1 MDIKELTMERP
12 TPTDV
17 EREVTSIDMIVSKG
31 DAEGNITY
39 TNPIFMKISGY
50 TQGELLDK
58 PHSILR
64 HPDMPKVV
72 FKYLWDNLK
81 EGKEVVAYV
90 KNLCKDGS
98 FYWVLA
104 QVRTAKN
111 PDGSFRNYVSTRK
124 SVTDNAKAAISELYA
139 ELLRMEQEEGV
150 DASEQAL
157 EAFLTE
163 HGQSFETFNQFMIQ
177 LNK

>member
-1 MDIKELTMERP
+1 MGRP

-17 EREVTSIDMIVSKG
+17 EYEVTNVDMIVSKS

-50 TQGELLDK
+50 TQGELLDQ

-64 HPDMPKVV
+64 HPDMPKVI
-72 FKYLWDNLK
+72 FKYLWDNIK
-81 EGKEVVAYV
+81 AGKDVNAYV
-90 KNLCKDGS
+90 KNLCKDGG

-104 QVRTAKN
+104 QVRVATN

-124 SVTDNAKAAISELYA
+124 QMLPNARAIIPDLYA
-139 ELLRMEQEEGV
+139 KLLDIEKSEGV
-150 DASEQAL
+150 EASEKAL
-157 EAFLTE
+157 ADFLAE
-163 HGQSFETFNQFMIQ
+163 NGQSFETFNDFMLA

>member
-1 MDIKELTMERP
+1 MQKP
-12 TPTDV
+12 VPTDI
-17 EREVTSIDMIVSKG
+17 EREVKNIDMIISKG

-58 PHSILR
+58 PHAILR
-64 HPDMPKVV
+64 HPDMPKVI
-72 FKYLWDNLK
+72 FKYLWENIK
-81 EGKEVVAYV
+81 EGKEVYAYV

-104 QVRTAKN
+104 QIRMAKN
-111 PDGSFRNYVSTRK
+111 PDGSFRNYVSTRRQILE
-124 SVTDNAKAAISELYA
+124 SAKAVISELYA
-139 ELLRMEQEEGV
+139 KLLKIEKEEGIE
-150 DASEQAL
+150 ASEKAL
-157 EAFLTE
+157 EAFLVE
-163 HGQSFETFNQFMIQ
+163 NGQSFDTFNEFMIQ

>member
-1 MDIKELTMERP
+1 MMERP

-17 EREVTSIDMIVSKG
+17 EREVSSIDMIVSKG

-50 TQGELLDK
+50 SQGELLDK

-72 FKYLWDNLK
+72 FKYLWDNIK

-104 QVRTAKN
+104 QVRMAKN

-124 SVTDNAKAAISELYA
+124 CDTDNAKAAIGELYPK
-139 ELLRMEQEEGV
+139 LLKIEQEEGV
-150 DASEQAL
+150 EASEKAL

-163 HGQSFETFNQFMIQ
+163 NGQSFDTFNQFMTE

>member
-1 MDIKELTMERP
+1 MERP
-12 TPTDV
+12 APTDV
-17 EREVTSIDMIVSKG
+17 EREVKSIDMIVSKG

-58 PHSILR
+58 PHAILR
-64 HPDMPKVV
+64 HPDMPKVI
-72 FKYLWDNLK
+72 FKYLWDNIK
-81 EGKEVVAYV
+81 EGKEVYAYV

-104 QVRTAKN
+104 HIRMAKN

-124 SVTDNAKAAISELYA
+124 NITDSAKAVIGDLYA
-139 ELLRMEQEEGV
+139 KLLKIEQEEGV
-150 DASEQAL
+150 EASEKAL
-157 EAFLTE
+157 EAFLLE
-163 HGQSFETFNQFMIQ
+163 NGQSFDTFNEFMTQ

>member
-1 MDIKELTMERP
+1 MQRP

-17 EREVTSIDMIVSKG
+17 EREVTSVDMIVSKG
-31 DAEGNITY
+31 DAQGNITY

-64 HPDMPKVV
+64 HPDMPKTI
-72 FKYLWDNLK
+72 FKYLWDNIQN
-81 EGKEVVAYV
+81 GKDVVAYV

-98 FYWVLA
+98 FYWVIA
-104 QVRTAKN
+104 TVKVAKN
-111 PDGSFRNYVSTRK
+111 PDGSFRNYMSTRK
-124 SVTDNAKAAISELYA
+124 AITPNAKETISQLYKTMVEA
-139 ELLRMEQEEGV
+139 EQNGGMEASAKVLEEF
-150 DASEQAL
+150 L
-157 EAFLTE
+157 EANGE
-163 HGQSFETFNQFMIQ
+163 SFETFNQCMTK

>member
-1 MDIKELTMERP
+1 MERP

-17 EREVTSIDMIVSKG
+17 EREVTNIDMIVSKG

-50 TQGELLDK
+50 SQGELLDK

-64 HPDMPKVV
+64 HPDMPKAI
-72 FKYLWDNLK
+72 FKYLWDNIS
-81 EGKEVVAYV
+81 EGKEVHAFV

-98 FYWVLA
+98 YYWVLA
-104 QVRTAKN
+104 QVRMAKN

-124 SVTDNAKAAISELYA
+124 RVIESAKKTMNELYA
-139 ELLRMEQEEGV
+139 NMLEAEKESGM
-150 DASEQAL
+150 DASVKIL
-157 EAFLTE
+157 EDFLSQKG
-163 HGQSFETFNQFMIQ
+163 HSLATFNECMDE

>member
-1 MDIKELTMERP
+1 MDRP

-17 EREVTSIDMIVSKG
+17 EHEVTSVDMIVSKS

-39 TNPIFMKISGY
+39 QNPIFMKISGY
-50 TQGELLDK
+50 SAGELLDK

-64 HPDMPKVV
+64 HPDMPKAV

-81 EGKEVVAYV
+81 AGKNVTAYV
-90 KNLCKDGS
+90 KNLCKDGG

-104 QVRTAKN
+104 TVKVSTN
-111 PDGSFRNYVSTRK
+111 PDGSFRNYMSTRK
-124 SVTDNAKAAISELYA
+124 CITQGAKEAIGGLYA
-139 ELLRMEQEEGV
+139 KLLEIEKSDGV
-150 DASEQAL
+150 EASEKAL
-157 EAFLTE
+157 MDFLAE
-163 HGQSFETFNQFMIQ
+163 NGQSAETFNDFMLQ

>member
-1 MDIKELTMERP
+1 MDRP

-17 EREVTSIDMIVSKG
+17 EHEVTSVDMIVSKS

-50 TQGELLDK
+50 TQGELLDQ

-64 HPDMPKVV
+64 HPDMPKVI

-81 EGKEVVAYV
+81 AGKSVNAFV
-90 KNLCKDGS
+90 KNLCKDGG
-98 FYWVLA
+98 FYWVCA
-104 QVRTAKN
+104 QVRVANN

-124 SVTDNAKAAISELYA
+124 EMSEGARKVIEPLYA
-139 ELLRMEQEEGV
+139 KLLEIEKSDGV
-150 DASEQAL
+150 EASEKAL
-157 EAFLTE
+157 MDWLAEN
-163 HGQSFETFNQFMIQ
+163 GQSAETFNTYMCE
-177 LNK
+177 LNA

>member
-1 MDIKELTMERP
+1 MERP

-17 EREVTSIDMIVSKG
+17 EHEVTSIDMIVSKG

-64 HPDMPKVV
+64 HPDMPKVI
-72 FKYLWDNLK
+72 FKYLWDNIK
-81 EGKEVVAYV
+81 EGKEVIAYV
-90 KNLCKDGS
+90 KNLCKDGGY
-98 FYWVLA
+98 YWVLA
-104 QVRTAKN
+104 QVRVAKN

-124 SVTDNAKAAISELYA
+124 SVAEEAKKTIGNLYA
-139 ELLRMEQEEGV
+139 KLLKIEQEDGV
-150 DASEQAL
+150 EASEKAL
-157 EAFLTE
+157 MDFLAE
-163 HGQSFETFNQFMIQ
+163 NGQSAETFNTFMQQ